1 MPKRKREDN
10 PEELLT
16 RYRDELHHALKAA
29 KGFERQRLSKR
40 VRDPKATADKKAR
53 LQNEIF
59 VLKSLDLHQA
69 AHAHLCSALL
79 RFKSIAESPKL
90 PAEIKAGIPKPDL
103 TEDEKAALH
112 NVTSSLCGR
121 IEVRTVLDR
130 AVAGICTAIGV
141 PVPEKKGKGKKP
153 AKDEATPGAKGKE
166 KEQAK
171 LKSGKGLE
179 SKIDVEEEERAIA
192 ELDDLLASSD
202 DEGDAP
208 NREALKRAARSRKP
222 VPGDP
227 DPMEIRE
234 DEDADEESD
243 DAEVD
248 DDDALDPMAI
258 TSDEGEDSGSDAGSD
273 AGSDVGSDSG
283 SESSFVG
290 FDDQEPQ
297 LKTRTK
303 RAKPPASDSGS
314 DFGDNRVASPDSDAG
329 SDSGSDSGSGPDV
342 LPPRKKSKESKV
354 APITGPLT
362 GSTFLPSLMGGYI
375 SGSGS
380 DISDIDMAPRKN
392 RRGQRARQAI
402 WEKRYKQ
409 EALHLKKEAA
419 AALTWGRDSGWDAK
433 RGAVDGDSG
442 KPWKRGI
449 RNPLGARGQRG
460 AEEPVVEQKKREP
473 PVRKRDDEGP
483 LHPSWE
489 AKRKAKEQMEKSIA
503 FQGTKI
509 TFD

>member
-1 MPKRKREDN
+1 MPKRKRTEDD

-16 RYRDELHHALKAA
+16 RYRDELHHALKVA

-40 VRDPKATADKKAR
+40 VRDPKALADKKAR
-53 LQNEIF
+53 LQNEIV

-90 PAEIKAGIPKPDL
+90 PAEIKAGIPKPEL
-103 TEDEKAALH
+103 SEDEKTALH
-112 NVTSSLCGR
+112 NVTSSLCGH
-121 IEVRTVLDR
+121 IEVRTVLDK
-130 AVAGICTAIGV
+130 AIAGICNAIGV

-153 AKDEATPGAKGKE
+153 AQDEVASGPKEGDKKTRSKE
-166 KEQAK
+166 KSEV
-171 LKSGKGLE
+171 
-179 SKIDVEEEERAIA
+179 DVDEEERAIA

-208 NREALKRAARSRKP
+208 DREVLKRAARSQKP
-222 VPGDP
+222 APRNLN
-227 DPMEIRE
+227 PMEITE
-234 DEDADEESD
+234 DEDADDESD

-248 DDDALDPMAI
+248 DDDILDPMAI
-258 TSDEGEDSGSDAGSD
+258 TSDEGEDAGSD
-273 AGSDVGSDSG
+273 AGSDSGSDSS
-283 SESSFVG
+283 SEASFDN
-290 FDDQEPQ
+290 FDDGPQ
-297 LKTRTK
+297 PRIKTK
-303 RAKPPASDSGS
+303 RPKAPASDSGS
-314 DFGDNRVASPDSDAG
+314 DFGDERIASPYSDAGSDAG
-329 SDSGSDSGSGPDV
+329 SDSGSDV
-342 LPPRKKSKESKV
+342 IPPPKKAKKSMV

-380 DISDIDMAPRKN
+380 DASDIDLAPRKN

-419 AALTWGRDSGWDAK
+419 AAAAGGRDSGWDAK
-433 RGAVDGDSG
+433 RGAVDGESG

-449 RNPLGARGQRG
+449 RNPLDARGQKG
-460 AEEPVVEQKKREP
+460 AEAPVVEGKREP

-503 FQGTKI
+503 FQGKKI